1 MAREKQSRYVMARHR
16 PHDAPNAKIQQALS
30 QSGVMSRIR
39 LLPSAASDRIDKR
52 ILPFS
57 KPR

>member
-1 MAREKQSRYVMARHR
+1 MARHR